1 MALKSRGLLF
11 VFDLVEYGARIL
23 ISLTAQNL
31 LRITNTGFCF
41 SSGSSTDK
49 INEEQAKM
57 CTKLQLNA
65 RNSLCYAGLSLVP
78 VVQALRCSEAGT
90 RSLASIL
97 VFEFSCLSKTTWSK
111 WCTRIKALT
120 AAAFSACA
128 DRSTVMAYPCIF
140 GEFRSHE
147 MIERI
152 KKRCTLPYAL
162 SHTSTDPQ
170 I

>member
-41 SSGSSTDK
+41 SSDSSTDK

-65 RNSLCYAGLSLVP
+65 RNSRASGNNGCYAGLSLVP
-78 VVQALRCSEAGT
+78 VVQALRYSEAGT
-90 RSLASIL
+90 PSLASIL
-97 VFEFSCLSKTTWSK
+97 VLEFFVPLKDH
-111 WCTRIKALT
+111 LEQM
-120 AAAFSACA
+120 
-128 DRSTVMAYPCIF
+128 VHPN
-140 GEFRSHE
+140 
-147 MIERI
+147 
-152 KKRCTLPYAL
+152 
-162 SHTSTDPQ
+162 
-170 I
+170 